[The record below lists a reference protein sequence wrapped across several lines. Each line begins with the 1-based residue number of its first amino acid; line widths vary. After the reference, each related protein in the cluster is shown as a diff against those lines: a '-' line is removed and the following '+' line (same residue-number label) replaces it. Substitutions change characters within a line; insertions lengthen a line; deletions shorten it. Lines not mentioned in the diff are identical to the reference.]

1 MEVASG
7 HVTDRPFARTVYT
20 VAAKHFTGDFVLE
33 ESGRRYKLSWE
44 DGQVVAA
51 ESASPADS
59 AGRVALSAG
68 LVTSTHVARS
78 LELMAK
84 DPARDPVDILS
95 ELARLSAE
103 QVVRLKRR
111 LVAQRASRVFALP
124 GATFAL
130 DNARSLRADPDVPAL
145 DARWLIYF
153 GLRTHYTIERL
164 DAELAAISERAFTLA
179 ADAGGVLS
187 SFGFA
192 DADKY
197 LLERLQQRAWTV
209 RQLSEASPEV
219 EPRQV
224 RSIVYALVACDC
236 LEQGELVAQPTARPA
251 PLSSAPPAP
260 ARASTPPPARA
271 STPPPP
277 ARASTPPPPAR
288 PAAAPPTS
296 PAKPAHR
303 SDPPP
308 VAPVQS
314 PLAQGTAR
322 SIDFRPPAAAASTRP
337 DAALM
342 LRRAKI
348 SSVPPEASGTAARET
363 RSLIDDKIRI
373 LDSGGDHFAILGI
386 GKSASTDEI
395 RAAYF
400 SLAKRLHPDR
410 LQAVGVDDAGGDA
423 QRLFARINLAFGV
436 LSDPMRKAE
445 YSKMLSAGGEEVVKQ
460 SQVDADVI
468 AARVLKAEETF
479 HRGEMALRRSQFDVA
494 KELFDE
500 AVTLNPDE
508 AEYQALLAWAT
519 WLCASDKIQV
529 SAAVQKRLGDAV
541 ALSPL
546 CVQAHFYRGQVAK
559 HIGRTQTAIEA
570 FKQVLEIQP
579 EHSEA
584 NLELRVLLGRER
596 KEDSKRFLDKLKKPP
611 K

>member
-20 VAAKHFTGDFVLE
+20 VAARHFTGDLVLE
-33 ESGRRYKLSWE
+33 ESGRRSKLSWE

-78 LELMAK
+78 LELMAR
-84 DPARDPVDILS
+84 DPARDPVDILT

-124 GATFAL
+124 AATFVL
-130 DNARSLRADPDVPAL
+130 DNARSLRADPDVPAI

-153 GLRTHYTIERL
+153 GLRTHYTVERL
-164 DAELAAISERAFTLA
+164 EAELAAVAERPLTLA
-179 ADAGGVLS
+179 ADATSVLP

-192 DADKY
+192 DSERL
-197 LLERLQQRAWTV
+197 LLERLRQRAWTV

-219 EPRQV
+219 EARLV
-224 RSIVYALVACDC
+224 RAIVYALIACDC
-236 LEQGELVAQPTARPA
+236 LEEGELVASPKPITAP
-251 PLSSAPPAP
+251 PPAP
-260 ARASTPPPARA
+260 ITAPPLRPITAPPPRPTTTPPPRA
-271 STPPPP
+271 ITTPPP
-277 ARASTPPPPAR
+277 R
-288 PAAAPPTS
+288 PATS
-296 PAKPAHR
+296 TAN
-303 SDPPP
+303 
-308 VAPVQS
+308 

-322 SIDFRPPAAAASTRP
+322 HIDFRSPAAAAGTGTTTP
-337 DAALM
+337 DSALM
-342 LRRAKI
+342 LRRAKFTT
-348 SSVPPEASGTAARET
+348 VPPSASGTAASET
-363 RSLIDDKIRI
+363 RRLIEDKLRTLDD
-373 LDSGGDHFAILGI
+373 GGDHFAMLGI
-386 GKSASTDEI
+386 DKKARLEEI
-395 RAAYF
+395 RTAYF

-410 LQAVGVDDAGGDA
+410 LRAVGLDDASGDA

-436 LSDPMRKAE
+436 LSDPLRRAD
-445 YSKMLSAGGEEVVKQ
+445 YARMLTAGGEEAVKKA
-460 SQVDADVI
+460 QVDADVI

-479 HRGEMALRRSQFDVA
+479 HRGEMALRRSQFDA
-494 KELFDE
+494 ARGLFEE
-500 AVTLNPDE
+500 AVELNPDE

-519 WLCASDKIQV
+519 WLCAPDKIQV

-541 ALSPL
+541 ALSPM
-546 CVQAHFYRGQVAK
+546 CVPAHFYRGQVAK
-559 HIGRTQTAIEA
+559 HIGRTQAAIEA
-570 FKQVLEIQP
+570 FKQVLELQP

-584 NLELRVLLGRER
+584 KLELRVLLGRER
-596 KEDSKRFLDKLKKPP
+596 KEDSKRYLEKLKKSP

>member
-20 VAAKHFTGDFVLE
+20 VAAKHFTGDLVLE
-33 ESGRRYKLSWE
+33 DSGRRYKLSWE

-84 DPARDPVDILS
+84 DPARDPVDILT
-95 ELARLSAE
+95 ELARLSAD
-103 QVVRLKRR
+103 QVTRLKRR
-111 LVAQRASRVFALP
+111 LLAQRASRVFALP
-124 GATFAL
+124 AARFVL

-153 GLRTHYTIERL
+153 SVRTHYTIERL
-164 DAELAAISERAFTLA
+164 DAELAAVSDRPLTLA
-179 ADAGGVLS
+179 ADAASALPA
-187 SFGFA
+187 FGFA
-192 DADKY
+192 DSDKH
-197 LLERLQQRAWTV
+197 LLERLKQRAWTIA
-209 RQLSEASPEV
+209 QLSEASPEV
-219 EPRQV
+219 EARLV
-224 RSIVYALVACDC
+224 RSIVYALIACDC
-236 LEQGELVAQPTARPA
+236 LEEGRRVAQPAARPA
-251 PLSSAPPAP
+251 PASSAPPPRAAAAAQPAP
-260 ARASTPPPARA
+260 RAPTRPQGQA
-271 STPPPP
+271 S
-277 ARASTPPPPAR
+277 RPPPAR
-288 PAAAPPTS
+288 PTT
-296 PAKPAHR
+296 
-303 SDPPP
+303 PPP
-308 VAPVQS
+308 DRPSTLPPPGDARS

-322 SIDFRPPAAAASTRP
+322 SIDYRAPATPTKP
-337 DAALM
+337 DAALI
-342 LRRAKI
+342 LRRAKVTT
-348 SSVPPEASGTAARET
+348 VPPGASGTAASET
-363 RSLIDDKIRI
+363 RTLIAEKLRV

-386 GKSASTDEI
+386 VKTASSDEV

-410 LQAVGVDDAGGDA
+410 LQAVGVDDSSGEA

-436 LSDPMRKAE
+436 LTDPLRRADYARMQ
-445 YSKMLSAGGEEVVKQ
+445 SAGGEEAVKKA
-460 SQVDADVI
+460 QVDADVI

-479 HRGEMALRRSQFDVA
+479 HRGEMALRRSQFEAA
-494 KELFDE
+494 KALFEE
-500 AVTLNPDE
+500 AVALNPDE

-519 WLCASDKIQV
+519 WLCAPDKIQV

-546 CVQAHFYRGQVAK
+546 CVPAHFYRGQVAK
-559 HIGRTQTAIEA
+559 HIGRTQAAIEA
-570 FKQVLEIQP
+570 FKQVLELQP

-596 KEDSKRFLDKLKKPP
+596 KEDSKRFLEKLKKPP
-611 K
+611 R

>member
-20 VAAKHFTGDFVLE
+20 VAAKHFTGDLVLE
-33 ESGRRYKLSWE
+33 EAARRYKLSWE

-59 AGRVALSAG
+59 VGRVALSAG

-84 DPARDPVDILS
+84 DPARDPVDILT

-124 GATFAL
+124 GARFVL
-130 DNARSLRADPDVPAL
+130 DNARSLKADPDVPAL

-153 GLRTHYTIERL
+153 GVRTHYTIERL
-164 DAELAAISERAFTLA
+164 DAELASLGERPITLA
-179 ADAGGVLS
+179 ADAADVLS
-187 SFGFA
+187 LFGFA
-192 DADKY
+192 DSDRA
-197 LLERLQQRAWTV
+197 LLERLKQRAWTV
-209 RQLSEASPEV
+209 RQLSEASPEI
-219 EPRQV
+219 EARQV

-236 LEQGELVAQPTARPA
+236 LEQGKPA
-251 PLSSAPPAP
+251 ASPPSAT
-260 ARASTPPPARA
+260 TPPPK
-271 STPPPP
+271 SVTTPPPK
-277 ARASTPPPPAR
+277 SVTTPPPKSV
-288 PAAAPPTS
+288 TT
-296 PAKPAHR
+296 
-303 SDPPP
+303 PPP
-308 VAPVQS
+308 RPVTTPPAIS

-322 SIDFRPPAAAASTRP
+322 NLDFHVRASGSTEGPRP
-337 DAALM
+337 DL
-342 LRRAKI
+342 LRRAKVTT
-348 SSVPPEASGTAARET
+348 VPPTAIGTAASET
-363 RSLIDDKIRI
+363 RRLIENKLKT
-373 LDSGGDHFAILGI
+373 LDAGADHFSILGI
-386 GKSASTDEI
+386 PKSAPPEEVRT
-395 RAAYF
+395 AYF

-410 LQAVGVDDAGGDA
+410 LRAVGLQDGGDA

-436 LSDPMRKAE
+436 LSDPLRRAE
-445 YSKMLSAGGEEVVKQ
+445 YARMLSAGGEEVVKQ
-460 SQVDADVI
+460 AQVDADVI
-468 AARVLKAEETF
+468 AARILKAEETF
-479 HRGEMALRRSQFDVA
+479 HRGEMALRRNQFDA
-494 KELFDE
+494 ARSLFE
-500 AVTLNPDE
+500 ESVELNPDE

-519 WLCASDKIQV
+519 WLCADDKISV

-546 CVQAHFYRGQVAK
+546 CVPAHFYRGQVAK
-559 HIGRTQTAIEA
+559 QIGRTQSAIEA

-579 EHSEA
+579 DHSEA

-596 KEDSKRFLDKLKKPP
+596 KEDSKRFLEKLKKPP